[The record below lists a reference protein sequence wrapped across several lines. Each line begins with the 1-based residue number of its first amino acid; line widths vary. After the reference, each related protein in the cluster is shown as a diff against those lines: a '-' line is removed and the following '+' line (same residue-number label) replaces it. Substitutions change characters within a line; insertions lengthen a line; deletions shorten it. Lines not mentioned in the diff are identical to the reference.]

1 MKKRTLITT
10 IALMAALSF
19 AGCGKV
25 NVSRIENGEITGSYT
40 IPVEELTEYNSEDY
54 YQEDAGSC
62 TDDTVESYEYA
73 SDDDDYIYYQID
85 DRKRKPVLNDPSG
98 YETGSSSSL
107 SDSSAASTENSE
119 TYNPEATSDNYGEET
134 SARINDNIQNVF
146 GLTYPQ
152 IDGLTNYAG
161 CSLYTMD
168 ALPSLYGVEYQNS
181 VNGIYLMQK
190 AGSENL
196 GDYDTCIGAFG
207 WLSRIIDF
215 QHESPANVYSFA
227 DALRAVYPDC
237 TGVWFTDKSV
247 IPTAPSNISDELA
260 YVEFTASFNNA
271 PDTKVR
277 LYVESQGDTCYVT
290 DDSWV
295 FLCPAD
301 LL

>member
-1 MKKRTLITT
+1 MKKRAFITT

-25 NVSRIENGEITGSYT
+25 NVSRIENGEVTGSYS
-40 IPVEELTEYNSEDY
+40 IPMEDLTEYNSENY
-54 YQEDAGSC
+54 YKEDAGSC
-62 TDDTVESYEYA
+62 TDDTVESYDYA
-73 SDDDDYIYYQID
+73 PNDDDYIYYQID
-85 DRKRKPVLNDPSG
+85 DRKRKPVLNDPSD
-98 YETGSSSSL
+98 YETGNSSS
-107 SDSSAASTENSE
+107 ASMENPE
-119 TYNPEATSDNYGEET
+119 TYNPEATSDNYGEEM

-196 GDYDTCIGAFG
+196 GDNDTCIGAFG

-215 QHESPANVYSFA
+215 QRESPANVYSFA

-237 TGVWFTDKSV
+237 TGVWFVDKSV

-260 YVEFTASFNNA
+260 YVEFTASFNNT

-277 LYVESQGDTCYVT
+277 LYVESRGDTCYVT

-295 FLCPAD
+295 FLCPVD